1 MDALTKPQAPLNRH
15 LEIAVL
21 VPCLNEAAGIASVVE
36 SFRRALPGARIYVYD
51 NASVDD
57 TFGVAERAGAIARR
71 EPVRGKGNVVRRMFA
86 DVEAD
91 VYVLVDGDGT
101 YDAPSAPKMIDLL
114 CDQQLDMVCG
124 KRIGSE
130 QAAYRQ
136 GHRLGNRAL
145 TGLVSNL
152 FGNSVTDIL
161 SGYRVMSRRF
171 VKSFPA
177 LSKGFEIE
185 TELTVHALDLRVPI
199 AEIATPYGIRAPG
212 TISKLNTWRDGWRI
226 LRTIARLV
234 KEERPFALF
243 RLHRRGVGAGVGQP
257 GHPATHR
264 VPGNR
269 AGATYSHGGV
279 IHRTDAGGGHELR
292 VRPDPRHRHARPPR
306 AQAHALPAARP
317 QRKRER
323 APMTPAF
330 RYALLWLA
338 GSLLMVV
345 AALSMLSASY
355 AGGEFGPSNGDAFYH
370 AARILDS
377 LFSGEP
383 VIAVR
388 SEDSRT
394 GGQLARLAV
403 GLRHADDADHAH
415 VRSIRQ

>member
-1 MDALTKPQAPLNRH
+1 VDALTKPLTPLNRR

-21 VPCLNEAAGIASVVE
+21 VPCLNEAAGIAGVVE
-36 SFRRALPGARIYVYD
+36 SFRQALPGACIYVYD

-57 TFGVAERAGAIARR
+57 TFGVAERAGATARR
-71 EPVRGKGNVVRRMFA
+71 EPARGKGNVVRRMFA

-124 KRIGSE
+124 KRIGSQ

-152 FGNSVTDIL
+152 FGNNVTDIL

-199 AEIATPYGIRAPG
+199 AEIATPYGVRAQG
-212 TISKLNTWRDGWRI
+212 TVSKLNTWRDGWRI

-234 KEERPFALF
+234 KEERPFGFFVSIGAVLALVSVSLAIPLLLEF
-243 RLHRRGVGAGVGQP
+243 LETGL
-257 GHPATHR
+257 
-264 VPGNR
+264 VPRIPTAVLSTG
-269 AGATYSHGGV
+269 
-279 IHRTDAGGGHELR
+279 
-292 VRPDPRHRHARPPR
+292 
-306 AQAHALPAARP
+306 
-317 QRKRER
+317 
-323 APMTPAF
+323 
-330 RYALLWLA
+330 
-338 GSLLMVV
+338 LMLMAVMSFV
-345 AALSMLSASY
+345 CGL
-355 AGGEFGPSNGDAFYH
+355 
-370 AARILDS
+370 ILDTVTRGRRE
-377 LFSGEP
+377 LK
-383 VIAVR
+383 R
-388 SEDSRT
+388 MHY
-394 GGQLARLAV
+394 LL
-403 GLRHADDADHAH
+403 HAH
-415 VRSIRQ
+415 SGRGNERP